1 MKIIK
6 IAMRVWLTIT
16 SLALF
21 AASWIALAHA
31 PKPVQFT
38 SANLPAMPA
47 LPPVPSLQQAIN
59 QPEFSEGLTITQR
72 PVARLRT
79 RGS

>member
-6 IAMRVWLTIT
+6 IGMRIWLAIT
-16 SLALF
+16 SVALF

-38 SANLPAMPA
+38 AADLPAMPA
-47 LPPVPSLQQAIN
+47 LPPVPSLQQAMN
-59 QPEFSEGLTITQR
+59 SREFREGLTITQR